1 MDLVDGEDGSRLH
14 GTSEVEGRPIV
25 VGSDD
30 TGSEEAMRP
39 APPRRFAL
47 ALLTAVACLTCAREP
62 APAPE
67 VAAADA
73 PGAKLFAGLG
83 DHTHPISTD
92 STEAQRWFDQGLM
105 LTFGFNHDAAIRAF
119 EEAARHD
126 PRCAMC
132 WWGVAFVLGPN
143 YNAPMGP
150 DATGRALA
158 ALARARALA
167 PGASDAER
175 AYVEALG
182 ARYSSDLAAD
192 RVALDRGFADAMGAV
207 ARAYPEDLDAATFHA
222 EALMNLR
229 PWKLYSNAGEPA
241 PDTPEIVGI
250 LESVL
255 ARDPAHPGANHL
267 YIHAVEASRTPER
280 ALAAADRL
288 GGLAPDA
295 GHLVHMPSHIYWRV
309 GFYDRAAEV
318 NRLAVLS
325 DEAFFAL
332 CGSQGAY
339 GALYYPHNIHFLW
352 AAASESGSGDLA
364 LMTARQLAA
373 KVPPEML
380 RDFPFVEQFRPIPV
394 QTLVRFGRFDEV
406 LGEPRPPDAERY
418 SLGVWHYARGL
429 ALLRRGD
436 RALAEAELAALEAIA
451 ASEEMAK
458 LDLTNEPASRYLAL
472 AVAQLGGELAAARGD
487 VAGAVAKLEAGI
499 RMQDS
504 MVYTEPPRW
513 HMSLRQ
519 TLGAIL
525 LEHGRAA
532 EAEAVYRADLVRVP
546 GSGWSLYGLAQSLA
560 AQGKDAEAELARR
573 GHEIAWARADVA
585 LRSSRF

>member
-1 MDLVDGEDGSRLH
+1 MGPL
-14 GTSEVEGRPIV
+14 
-25 VGSDD
+25 
-30 TGSEEAMRP
+30 A
-39 APPRRFAL
+39 PRRVILCISL
-47 ALLTAVACLTCAREP
+47 AFLTCARAP
-62 APAPE
+62 TPAPE
-67 VAAADA
+67 PDAAGAAAEA
-73 PGAKLFAGLG
+73 PRAKLFAGLG

-92 STEAQRWFDQGLM
+92 STEAQRWFDQGLV

-119 EEAARHD
+119 EEGARHD
-126 PRCAMC
+126 PGCAMC

-150 DATGRALA
+150 DARERALA
-158 ALARARALA
+158 ALARAQELA

-175 AYVEALG
+175 AYIEAL
-182 ARYSSDLAAD
+182 ATRYSSDPAD
-192 RVALDRGFADAMGAV
+192 DRASLDRAFADAMGEV
-207 ARAYPEDLDAATFHA
+207 ARAYPDDLDAATLHA
-222 EALMNLR
+222 DALMNLR
-229 PWKLYSNAGEPA
+229 PWKLYSPTGEPA
-241 PDTPEIVGI
+241 PETPEIVRI

-255 ARDPAHPGANHL
+255 ARDPEHPGANHL

-288 GGLAPDA
+288 AGLAPDA

-309 GFYDRAAEV
+309 GFYDRALEI
-318 NRLAVLS
+318 NRQAVLS

-332 CGSQGAY
+332 CGAQGAY
-339 GALYYPHNIHFLW
+339 AALYYPHNVHFLW

-373 KVPPEML
+373 KVPPEMV
-380 RDFPFVEQFRPIPV
+380 REFPFVEQFRPIPI

-406 LGEPRPPDAERY
+406 LGEPRPPETERY
-418 SLGVWHYARGL
+418 SLGVWHHARGL

-436 RALAEAELAALEAIA
+436 LALAEAELAALQAIA
-451 ASEEMAK
+451 ESEDMAR

-472 AVAQLGGELAAARGD
+472 AVAQLAGELSAARGD

-499 RMQDS
+499 RVQDA

-532 EAEAVYRADLVRVP
+532 EAEAVYRADLLRVP
-546 GSGWSLYGLAQSLA
+546 GSGWSLFGLAQSLD